1 MSHLLL
7 LFFIPAPPVRWGK
20 HKGATGEGCRGSAWQ
35 DLWGICLC
43 SLLMDGPTALLPR
56 AHGLSPGRSDKNP
69 SARKRLVWL
78 CRAFPNTGLPRQG
91 GWVTMGERGDRVSGA
106 SASLPAACA
115 RFGRASLAA
124 GIHNS
129 MEEDREML
137 ESMPPQR
144 DNWGRPLL
152 MALQAR
158 SALIPHPQGQHRS
171 PQDGAGH
178 QAAPCGTPREKLPT
192 CNTIHVL
199 DFHPSKRSSGHFA
212 SVSHHPVKCYHY
224 LTVPERRLE
233 CREVN

>member
-91 GWVTMGERGDRVSGA
+91 GWVTMGERGDRVSGECIP
-106 SASLPAACA
+106 SCCLCSVWQGFPCCRNPQLH
-115 RFGRASLAA
+115 GGGQGDA
-124 GIHNS
+124 GINATPKGQ
-129 MEEDREML
+129 L
-137 ESMPPQR
+137 
-144 DNWGRPLL
+144 G
-152 MALQAR
+152 QATAYG
-158 SALIPHPQGQHRS
+158 SAGQECPHPTPSGAAQIPTGWSWTPGCSLWHTQKETPHLQHNTCAGFS
-171 PQDGAGH
+171 P
-178 QAAPCGTPREKLPT
+178 
-192 CNTIHVL
+192 
-199 DFHPSKRSSGHFA
+199 
-212 SVSHHPVKCYHY
+212 
-224 LTVPERRLE
+224 
-233 CREVN
+233 

>member
-91 GWVTMGERGDRVSGA
+91 GWVTMGERGDRVSGECIP
-106 SASLPAACA
+106 SCCLCSVWQGFPCLQESTTPW
-115 RFGRASLAA
+115 RRTGRCW
-124 GIHNS
+124 N
-129 MEEDREML
+129 
-137 ESMPPQR
+137 QC
-144 DNWGRPLL
+144 
-152 MALQAR
+152 
-158 SALIPHPQGQHRS
+158 HPKGTT
-171 PQDGAGH
+171 GAGH
-178 QAAPCGTPREKLPT
+178 CLWLCRPGVPSSHTLRGSTDPHRMELDTRLLPVA
-192 CNTIHVL
+192 H
-199 DFHPSKRSSGHFA
+199 
-212 SVSHHPVKCYHY
+212 
-224 LTVPERRLE
+224 PERNSPPATQYMCWIFTPARGAQGTLLQSPTTL
-233 CREVN
+233 